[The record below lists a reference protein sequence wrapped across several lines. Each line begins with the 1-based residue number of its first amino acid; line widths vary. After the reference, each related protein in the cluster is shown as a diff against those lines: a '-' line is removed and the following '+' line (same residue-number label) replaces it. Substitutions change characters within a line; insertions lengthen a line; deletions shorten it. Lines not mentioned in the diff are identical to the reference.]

1 MVGVLMSA
9 LHLPPLGTGRK
20 PALYMWE
27 RERCTT
33 HYEFQL
39 GLKLKSCNS
48 FFWFGHMTLGRVG
61 LCCVR
66 QKSNAATM

>member
-33 HYEFQL
+33 HYDFQL

-48 FFWFGHMTLGRVG
+48 FFFGLGRAELA